1 MNNEIYGGACK
12 ILQDHNR
19 DVWIRWN
26 WWKQNFSF
34 SDEAHFWLN
43 WYVNKRNYRFW
54 STENPNISI
63 LNDSTVTGNSYKEL
77 VKTKFFPSIKKRG
90 WVKTFYFMQDGSRPH
105 HTKEV
110 LETIY
115 NVHGNRVIGLEY
127 PKFADEKIEWP
138 SYSPDL
144 NRCDFFLWGY
154 IKDHY
159 HSEKSTAT
167 EELMKA
173 IRKTVN
179 SISDEIWSKVLYSFR
194 KRLIVARVVMVNT
207 SKIFIIKFIDFK
219 KC

>member
-1 MNNEIYGGACK
+1 
-12 ILQDHNR
+12 
-19 DVWIRWN
+19 
-26 WWKQNFSF
+26 
-34 SDEAHFWLN
+34 
-43 WYVNKRNYRFW
+43 
-54 STENPNISI
+54 
-63 LNDSTVTGNSYKEL
+63 
-77 VKTKFFPSIKKRG
+77 
-90 WVKTFYFMQDGSRPH
+90 MQDGSRPH

-179 SISDEIWSKVLYSFR
+179 SISDEI
-194 KRLIVARVVMVNT
+194 
-207 SKIFIIKFIDFK
+207 
-219 KC
+219 